1 LARKET
7 RGHLPATTRDAR
19 RFNLAVVG
27 VDCMIAHD
35 GAPRLLEVN
44 HIPDV
49 TVFAP
54 IRDAFLALAA
64 AWCADP
70 RTDWPHDGEMR

>member
-1 LARKET
+1 
-7 RGHLPATTRDAR
+7 
-19 RFNLAVVG
+19 
-27 VDCMIAHD
+27 MIAHD